1 MKNEKMTENIVFKID
16 TEMHEKLKEIAR
28 EEERTIASLIRIIL
42 KKYLD
47 KLKTED

>member
-1 MKNEKMTENIVFKID
+1 MKNEKMTENIAFKIE
-16 TEMHEKLKEIAR
+16 TEMYEKLKKIAR
-28 EEERTIASLIRIIL
+28 EEERTLGSLVRIIL